1 MIATVTPEIIA
12 EDKLSI
18 VFKALSSSSRR
29 RILALLHEGEQ
40 CVCHIEAATGYR
52 QAYISQQLKI
62 LRDAGLVI
70 DQRQGWNIFYRVIN
84 PQIFAVL
91 DDIAKL
97 SGQEL
102 ETFSIAR
109 TECSC
114 PKCKP
119 VDTH

>member
-109 TECSC
+109 TACSC